1 MIVLKDILLVGA
13 GSFLGGIARYL
24 IALVMKGFSASFP
37 WATMLLNI
45 LKRESEPITNRKLY
59 SLLSVCPW

>member
-37 WATMLLNI
+37 WATMTANI
-45 LKRESEPITNRKLY
+45 VGCVYYGLRSIVLTPRH
-59 SLLSVCPW
+59 S